1 MAGGF
6 PINTS
11 LSKELKSVCVLLFVP
26 GTAIAESM
34 CEDSP
39 NNAFLK
45 NYLYVLLLG
54 QALNGFGGTC
64 LYSLGVTYLDQSVSA
79 KMSPLYIGEI

>member
-6 PINTS
+6 PIRTS
-11 LSKELKSVCVLLFVP
+11 SSKELKSDCVLLFVP

-79 KMSPLYIGEI
+79 KMSPLYIGEF